1 MLSSISQYVRMLDG
15 RDRGQVIEVN
25 REIALDLIERREAI
39 AVDPTAKDSLKSW
52 DEAQLAE
59 FRQEREVAAEH
70 GIQLPSNVP
79 IAEVTEVKVRSESG
93 EVSIPRGS
101 VEVSVPRAKS
111 KKR

>member
-25 REIALDLIERREAI
+25 REIALDLIERKQAI
-39 AVDPTAKDSLKSW
+39 EVDLTAHHALDPW

-59 FRQEREVAAEH
+59 FRRDREMAEH
-70 GIQLPSNVP
+70 GIKLPVN
-79 IAEVTEVKVRSESG
+79 EVTEVKVHTEAG
-93 EVSIPRGS
+93 EVAIPRAA
-101 VEVSVPRAKS
+101 VEVSTPRSKT

>member
-1 MLSSISQYVRMLDG
+1 MLSSITQYVRMLDG

-25 REIALDLIERREAI
+25 REIALDLIERKEAI
-39 AVDPTAKDSLKSW
+39 EVDASAKDALKPW
-52 DEAQLAE
+52 DEARLAE
-59 FRQEREVAAEH
+59 FCQQREVAAEH

-79 IAEVTEVKVRSESG
+79 IVAVTEVKVHTEAG
-93 EVSIPRGS
+93 DVEIPRAA